1 MIARRQQRRDYGRH
15 AKPALALAALT
26 IACTAASVPPAVAAV
41 TAGQPPGALF
51 RPGYDLCHAASL
63 AAIRR
68 AGGQHYKPGAFVH
81 GQCTWERS
89 DLTAGIVLSTHPTR
103 VGKALMR
110 MFKAQSG
117 KQHIVART
125 IEVPRATRA
134 LLVTLP
140 AGASTQRS
148 KYLFAAYRR
157 GVIQVNMTA
166 PNSLSAKRLKAV
178 LSVVA
183 RAR

>member
-1 MIARRQQRRDYGRH
+1 
-15 AKPALALAALT
+15 
-26 IACTAASVPPAVAAV
+26 
-41 TAGQPPGALF
+41 
-51 RPGYDLCHAASL
+51 
-63 AAIRR
+63 
-68 AGGQHYKPGAFVH
+68 
-81 GQCTWERS
+81 
-89 DLTAGIVLSTHPTR
+89 
-103 VGKALMR
+103 MR

-166 PNSLSAKRLKAV
+166 PNSLSAQRLKAV